1 MPDLERYLI
10 EMNLGPDVHILDVST
25 SDGGRNP
32 LVTVVVDTPTGITID
47 EIAEISRILRKDAG
61 IAQHLGYTD
70 FRIEVTSPGV
80 KAGLR
85 EPWQFPRHIGRRL
98 IVYLNLDPGMDDRPA
113 SIEGELIQTTPEGI
127 VVRSTGGDEEI
138 TWSRISKAVVQ
149 LNW

>member
-1 MPDLERYLI
+1 M
-10 EMNLGPDVHILDVST
+10 EMHLGPDVHVLGASA
-25 SDGGRNP
+25 SDQGRNP
-32 LVTVVVDTPTGITID
+32 LVTVVVDTPSGITID

-61 IAQHLGYTD
+61 IAQHLDTTD

-80 KAGLR
+80 KAGFK

-98 IVYLNLDPGMDDRPA
+98 NVYLNPDPGVDDHQE

-138 TWSRISKAVVQ
+138 TWSRIRKAVVQ